1 MPLSSIDCQQSIMS
15 NNDQLDNTIP
25 VFCTAKIPPEI
36 LVVNSIQLLN
46 EFLAEAFEAKE
57 LKEVGCTH
65 IAILVDTTDIS
76 KLTKPSRPPV
86 KNDLNYP
93 FLGWKLDELVE
104 FARQFDRTAHGI
116 IDTEFVIL
124 DDQSIKDKTA
134 VLVTPSEMSDNLE
147 TAPRLTARSDFRS
160 SLITLNVK
168 SIGVG
173 GDEPWEHAAENN
185 SVIRL
190 YGENPG
196 AGA

>member
-1 MPLSSIDCQQSIMS
+1 MS
-15 NNDQLDNTIP
+15 NINQLDNTIP
-25 VFCTAKIPPEI
+25 VFCTARIPPE
-36 LVVNSIQLLN
+36 LLN
-46 EFLAEAFEAKE
+46 EFLAEAFEASE
-57 LKEVGCTH
+57 LKDVECTH
-65 IAILVDTTDIS
+65 IAILVDTTDINQ
-76 KLTKPSRPPV
+76 LTEPTRPPV
-86 KNDLNYP
+86 KEKLQYP
-93 FLGWKLDELVE
+93 FLNWSLDDLVN

-124 DDQSIKDKTA
+124 DEQTLKDKTV
-134 VLVTPSEMSDNLE
+134 VLVTPSEMSNDIE

-173 GDEPWEHAAENN
+173 GDEPWEEAAQNN

-196 AGA
+196 AGV